1 MKVLV
6 ADKNPLIRELLHQA
20 LVPLEWQVDALTDGT
35 DALAY
40 LNSLDEPFLAFL
52 GSDLPGL
59 CGVEISK
66 RFVGR
71 HPEHAIC
78 CIVVTTRSDGELV
91 EEAFGA
97 GAADVLVVPAPPEA
111 IRARAQAVVRTM
123 MKMAAIAAHARELEP
138 DQSGEPSD
146 PSVRNSGSTLRSKFQ
161 RFGALSRAQSL
172 IVDSV
177 AGMGFESVQA
187 IKQFVFD
194 PSKPSYASWCCI
206 VAPNCSVWV
215 DFLVEAERTAGMQL
229 FEKLTGVP
237 PDCAADASDT
247 LGEIVNLIQGGIKA
261 ALQAEGHET
270 LTPVVPKSVA
280 STSLEELNRHVQDRI
295 RLVVDVNGASFCVT
309 LFVFATPIVRKT
321 IESLRPR
328 DVTAEALPM
337 PNDIKHKLL
346 NRGVMLD
353 DRWISNLRSRFI
365 GEGRRV
371 AINVVEPPPLINLL
385 AGVSTSGV
393 KATE

>member
-6 ADKNPLIRELLHQA
+6 ADSNPLIRELVQKA
-20 LVPLEWQVDALTDGT
+20 LVSLEWQFEVLSDGA

-40 LNSLDEPFLAFL
+40 LNSLGSPSLAFL
-52 GSDLPGL
+52 GVDLPGL
-59 CGVEISK
+59 SGADIAR

-71 HPEHAIC
+71 HPEHAIYT
-78 CIVVTTRSDGELV
+78 ILVTTRSDGEMI
-91 EEAFGA
+91 EEGFNA
-97 GAADVLVVPAPPEA
+97 GAADVLVLPSPPEA
-111 IRARAQAVVRTM
+111 IRARAQAAARTM
-123 MKMAAIAAHARELEP
+123 MKMAAIAAHARETEPEELE
-138 DQSGEPSD
+138 DATD
-146 PSVRNSGSTLRSKFQ
+146 ATVRNSGSSLQSKFQ
-161 RFGALSRAQSL
+161 RFNALSKAQSL
-172 IVDSV
+172 IVESV
-177 AGMGFESVQA
+177 AGMGFDSVQP

-194 PSKPSYASWCCI
+194 PAKPNYASWCCI

-215 DFLVEAERTAGMQL
+215 DFLVEADRTAGMQL

-237 PDCAADASDT
+237 PDCPADASDT
-247 LGEIVNLIQGGIKA
+247 LGEIVNLIQGGIKS

-270 LTPVVPKSVA
+270 MTPVVPKAVSSA
-280 STSLEELNRHVQDRI
+280 SLEELNRHVRDRV
-295 RLVVDVNGASFCVT
+295 RLVVDVNGATFCVT
-309 LFVFATPIVRKT
+309 MFVFATPIVRKT

-337 PNDIKHKLL
+337 PNDMKHKLL

-353 DRWISNLRSRFI
+353 DRWITNLRNRFI

-385 AGVSTSGV
+385 AGVGTGGV
-393 KATE
+393 KG